1 MMKKKTKNRLISFFS
16 RAKRERL
23 IVIASLSVAFLALLT
38 LVIVLASSLF
48 ITERLKLVNEIEKNF
63 NNVVFELQR
72 GNFNPYSFLSEQRVK
87 SIALYDSR
95 GSIMVS
101 YGQVYNMLPIAS
113 ISEEANKNE
122 DNNIIRL
129 NFKSNTMEYTRLLRV
144 PLVISDVNYD
154 GDSSRYFPSS
164 LIDYTTIM
172 YIAFDASSYLTSIK
186 VLMFCTVVILL
197 GILFLYVFVIRTYL
211 ENRRYKAQMV
221 KQENLVNLGQAART
235 LTHEIK
241 NPLSAITIQ
250 IALLKRQLKDS
261 EYLEEVEL
269 ISKEVQRLIQLTNRV
284 SDFLKN
290 PEGQPEEIDVV
301 EMINSLIPLFSYEIK
316 VLPES
321 QKSATILFDRDR
333 LRSVLENLL
342 KNAIESCEGRD
353 PKVEVEI
360 TLDRRNVYHIF
371 IRDRGDGIKK
381 GDTEKLFDP
390 FFTTKIHG
398 SGIGLS
404 ISRQFLR
411 ARGGDIKLYPRP
423 DGGSV
428 AEVTI
433 SKFSLVQELVLNGPT
448 IKKKKGE

>member
-1 MMKKKTKNRLISFFS
+1 
-16 RAKRERL
+16 
-23 IVIASLSVAFLALLT
+23 
-38 LVIVLASSLF
+38 
-48 ITERLKLVNEIEKNF
+48 
-63 NNVVFELQR
+63 
-72 GNFNPYSFLSEQRVK
+72 
-87 SIALYDSR
+87 
-95 GSIMVS
+95 
-101 YGQVYNMLPIAS
+101 MLPIAS

>member
-72 GNFNPYSFLSEQRVK
+72 GNFNPYSFLSEKRVK
-87 SIALYDSR
+87 GIALYDSR

-316 VLPES
+316 LLPES

-360 TLDRRNVYHIF
+360 TLDRRNIYHIF

>member
-23 IVIASLSVAFLALLT
+23 IVIASLSIAFLALLT

-72 GNFNPYSFLSEQRVK
+72 GNFNPYSFLSEKRVK
-87 SIALYDSR
+87 GIALYDSR

-360 TLDRRNVYHIF
+360 TLDRRNIYHIF

>member
-16 RAKRERL
+16 RAKREKL
-23 IVIASLSVAFLALLT
+23 VVLASLSVVFFGLLV

-72 GNFNPYSFLSEQRVK
+72 GSFNPYSLLNEKRVK
-87 SIALYDSR
+87 GIGLYDSR
-95 GSIMVS
+95 GSIIAS

-113 ISEEANKNE
+113 ISEEANKND

-129 NFKSNTMEYTRLLRV
+129 NLKSKTMEYTRLIKL
-144 PLVISDVNYD
+144 PLMIQDVNYE
-154 GDSSRYFPSS
+154 GDVSRYFPSS

-172 YIAFDASSYLTSIK
+172 YITIDATSYLTNVK
-186 VLMFCTVVILL
+186 ILL
-197 GILFLYVFVIRTYL
+197 FGTIIALSGIILLYIFVIRTYI
-211 ENRRYKAQMV
+211 ENRSYKAQMV

-250 IALLKRQLKDS
+250 IALLKRQLRDS
-261 EYLEEVEL
+261 DSLEEVEL

-290 PEGQPEEIDVV
+290 PEGQPEEIDAT
-301 EMINSLIPLFSYEIK
+301 ELIRSLVPLFSYEIK
-316 VLPES
+316 IIPSSE
-321 QKSATILFDRDR
+321 QSATILFDKDR

-342 KNAIESCEGRD
+342 KNAVESCEGRD
-353 PKVEVEI
+353 PQVEVEI
-360 TLDRRNVYHIF
+360 TLDRKNIYHIF

-390 FFTTKIHG
+390 FYTTKIHG

-411 ARGGDIKLYPRP
+411 ARGGDIKLYPRTG
-423 DGGSV
+423 GGSV

-433 SKFSLVQELVLNGPT
+433 SKFSLVQELVLNGP
-448 IKKKKGE
+448 IINKKRK

>member
-23 IVIASLSVAFLALLT
+23 IVIASLSVAFLAQLT

-72 GNFNPYSFLSEQRVK
+72 GNFNPYSFLSEKRVK
-87 SIALYDSR
+87 GIALYDSR

-360 TLDRRNVYHIF
+360 TLDRRNIYHIF

>member
-72 GNFNPYSFLSEQRVK
+72 GNFNPYSFLSEKRVK
-87 SIALYDSR
+87 GIALYDSR

-321 QKSATILFDRDR
+321 QKSATILFDRNR

-360 TLDRRNVYHIF
+360 TLDRRNIYHIF

-448 IKKKKGE
+448 IKKTKGE

>member
-72 GNFNPYSFLSEQRVK
+72 GNFNPYSFLSEKRVK
-87 SIALYDSR
+87 GIALYDSR

-269 ISKEVQRLIQLTNRV
+269 ISKEVQRLIQLTHRV

-360 TLDRRNVYHIF
+360 TLDRRNIYHIF

>member
-72 GNFNPYSFLSEQRVK
+72 GNFNPYSFLSEKRVK
-87 SIALYDSR
+87 GIALYDSR

-221 KQENLVNLGQAART
+221 KQENLVNLVQAART

>member
-1 MMKKKTKNRLISFFS
+1 MKKKTKNRLISFFS

-72 GNFNPYSFLSEQRVK
+72 GNFNPYSFLSEKRVK
-87 SIALYDSR
+87 GIALYDSR

-360 TLDRRNVYHIF
+360 TLDRRNIYHIF

>member
-72 GNFNPYSFLSEQRVK
+72 GNFNPYSFLSEKRVK
-87 SIALYDSR
+87 GIALYDSR

-172 YIAFDASSYLTSIK
+172 YIAFDASSYIPSIK

-360 TLDRRNVYHIF
+360 TLDRRNIYHIF

>member
-72 GNFNPYSFLSEQRVK
+72 GNFNPYSFLSEKRVK
-87 SIALYDSR
+87 GIALYDSR

-186 VLMFCTVVILL
+186 VLMFCTVVILF

-360 TLDRRNVYHIF
+360 TLDRRNIYHIF

>member
-72 GNFNPYSFLSEQRVK
+72 GNFNPYSFLSEKRVK
-87 SIALYDSR
+87 GIALYDSR

-154 GDSSRYFPSS
+154 GDSRRYFPSS

-360 TLDRRNVYHIF
+360 TLDRRNIYHIF

>member
-72 GNFNPYSFLSEQRVK
+72 GNFNPYSFLSEKRVK
-87 SIALYDSR
+87 GIALYDSR

-101 YGQVYNMLPIAS
+101 YGQDYNMLPIAS

>member
-72 GNFNPYSFLSEQRVK
+72 GNFNPYSFLSEKRVK
-87 SIALYDSR
+87 GIALYDSR

-197 GILFLYVFVIRTYL
+197 GILFLYVLNYILY
-211 ENRRYKAQMV
+211 YS
-221 KQENLVNLGQAART
+221 
-235 LTHEIK
+235 K
-241 NPLSAITIQ
+241 N
-250 IALLKRQLKDS
+250 D
-261 EYLEEVEL
+261 
-269 ISKEVQRLIQLTNRV
+269 
-284 SDFLKN
+284 
-290 PEGQPEEIDVV
+290 
-301 EMINSLIPLFSYEIK
+301 
-316 VLPES
+316 
-321 QKSATILFDRDR
+321 
-333 LRSVLENLL
+333 
-342 KNAIESCEGRD
+342 
-353 PKVEVEI
+353 
-360 TLDRRNVYHIF
+360 LD
-371 IRDRGDGIKK
+371 
-381 GDTEKLFDP
+381 
-390 FFTTKIHG
+390 
-398 SGIGLS
+398 
-404 ISRQFLR
+404 
-411 ARGGDIKLYPRP
+411 
-423 DGGSV
+423 
-428 AEVTI
+428 
-433 SKFSLVQELVLNGPT
+433 
-448 IKKKKGE
+448 

>member
-72 GNFNPYSFLSEQRVK
+72 GNFNPYSFLSEKRVK
-87 SIALYDSR
+87 GIALYDSR

>member
-72 GNFNPYSFLSEQRVK
+72 GNFNPYSFLSEKRVK
-87 SIALYDSR
+87 GIALYDSR

-154 GDSSRYFPSS
+154 GDSSSYFPSS

-360 TLDRRNVYHIF
+360 TLDRRNIYHIF

>member
-72 GNFNPYSFLSEQRVK
+72 GNFNPYSFLSEKRVK
-87 SIALYDSR
+87 GIALYDSR

-284 SDFLKN
+284 SDLLKN

-360 TLDRRNVYHIF
+360 TLDRRNIYHIF

>member
-72 GNFNPYSFLSEQRVK
+72 GNFNPYSFLSEKRVK
-87 SIALYDSR
+87 GIALYDSR

-360 TLDRRNVYHIF
+360 TLDRRNIYHIF

>member
-72 GNFNPYSFLSEQRVK
+72 GNFNPYSFLSEKRVK
-87 SIALYDSR
+87 GIALYDSR

-321 QKSATILFDRDR
+321 QKSATILIDRDR

-360 TLDRRNVYHIF
+360 TLDRRNIYHIF

>member
-16 RAKRERL
+16 RAKREKL
-23 IVIASLSVAFLALLT
+23 IVIVSLSVAFLALLT

-72 GNFNPYSFLSEQRVK
+72 GNFNPYSFLSEKRVK
-87 SIALYDSR
+87 GIALYDSR

-360 TLDRRNVYHIF
+360 TLDRRNIYHIF

>member
-38 LVIVLASSLF
+38 IVIVLASSLF

-72 GNFNPYSFLSEQRVK
+72 GNFNPYSFLSEKRVK
-87 SIALYDSR
+87 GIALYDSR

-360 TLDRRNVYHIF
+360 TLDRRNIYHIF

>member
-72 GNFNPYSFLSEQRVK
+72 GNFNPYSFLSEKRVK
-87 SIALYDSR
+87 GIALYDSR

-360 TLDRRNVYHIF
+360 TLDRRNIYHIF

-381 GDTEKLFDP
+381 SDTEKLFDP

>member
-16 RAKRERL
+16 RAKREKL
-23 IVIASLSVAFLALLT
+23 VVLASLSVVFLGLLV

-72 GNFNPYSFLSEQRVK
+72 GSFNPYSLLNEKRVK
-87 SIALYDSR
+87 GIGLYDSR
-95 GSIMVS
+95 GSIIAS

-113 ISEEANKNE
+113 ISEEANKND

-129 NFKSNTMEYTRLLRV
+129 NLKSKTMEYTRLIKL
-144 PLVISDVNYD
+144 PLMIQDVNYE
-154 GDSSRYFPSS
+154 GDVSRYFPSS

-172 YIAFDASSYLTSIK
+172 YITIDATSYLTNVK
-186 VLMFCTVVILL
+186 ILL
-197 GILFLYVFVIRTYL
+197 FGTIIALSGIILLYIFVIRTYI
-211 ENRRYKAQMV
+211 ENRSYKAQMV

-250 IALLKRQLKDS
+250 IALLKRQLRDS
-261 EYLEEVEL
+261 DSLEEVEL

-290 PEGQPEEIDVV
+290 PEGQPEEIDAT
-301 EMINSLIPLFSYEIK
+301 ELIRSLVPLFSYEIK
-316 VLPES
+316 IIPSSE
-321 QKSATILFDRDR
+321 QSATILFDKDR

-342 KNAIESCEGRD
+342 KNAVESCEGRD
-353 PKVEVEI
+353 PQVEVEI
-360 TLDRRNVYHIF
+360 TLDRKNIYHIF

-390 FFTTKIHG
+390 FYTTKIHG

-423 DGGSV
+423 GGGSV

-433 SKFSLVQELVLNGPT
+433 SKFSLVQELVLNGP
-448 IKKKKGE
+448 IINKKRK

>member
-1 MMKKKTKNRLISFFS
+1 MMKNKTKNRLISFFS

-72 GNFNPYSFLSEQRVK
+72 GNFNPYSFLSEKRVK
-87 SIALYDSR
+87 GIALYDSR

-360 TLDRRNVYHIF
+360 TLDRRNIYHIF